1 MTAEGLPVQRSCALL
16 GVSESGYYAWRNRVP
31 SKRQIRHAWV
41 LDQVQAVHEATRGVY
56 GSRRVWAELTQGLGL
71 RVGRSQIELVM
82 SRAGLQGIPGK
93 RGARTTRHEAP
104 KPGDLVKRQ
113 FARAHPNQLW
123 VTDVTEHR
131 TREGKIYCAV
141 VLDTFSRKVVGWA
154 IDSAPNALLVT
165 NALAM
170 AIETRSPKPGT
181 VIHSDHGTVFTS
193 WVFTQR
199 AKDAGLLPSMGA
211 VGSCYDNSMIESF
224 WGRMQTELLNRN
236 AWRTRLELANAI
248 FEYLEVFH
256 NRRRRHSMLGMRSP
270 VEYEKLYEGNKLS
283 RSEF

>member
-1 MTAEGLPVQRSCALL
+1 M
-16 GVSESGYYAWRNRVP
+16 
-31 SKRQIRHAWV
+31 
-41 LDQVQAVHEATRGVY
+41 
-56 GSRRVWAELTQGLGL
+56 
-71 RVGRSQIELVM
+71 GRFQIELVM

-113 FARAHPNQLW
+113 CARAHPNHLW

-141 VLDTFSRKVVGWA
+141 VLDTFSRKAEGWA

-181 VIHSDHGTVFTS
+181 VIDSDHGTVFTS
-193 WVFTQR
+193 
-199 AKDAGLLPSMGA
+199 
-211 VGSCYDNSMIESF
+211 
-224 WGRMQTELLNRN
+224 
-236 AWRTRLELANAI
+236 
-248 FEYLEVFH
+248 
-256 NRRRRHSMLGMRSP
+256 
-270 VEYEKLYEGNKLS
+270 
-283 RSEF
+283 

>member
-224 WGRMQTELLNRN
+224 WGRMHTELLNRK

-248 FEYLEVFH
+248 FEYLELFH
-256 NRRRRHSMLGMRSP
+256 NRRRHSMLGTGSP
-270 VEYEKLYEGNKLS
+270 VEHEKLSEETTLS
-283 RSEF
+283 RTEF